1 MLTGSDGK
9 EYDYLVGFDVT
20 IPSQETGGP
29 RQMMIER
36 RNRWAKS
43 VRVGCFSPLDQT
55 FFDGTIAEILVFNR
69 QLSGAEKAAVMAYLA
84 AKWDL
89 E

>member
-1 MLTGSDGK
+1 
-9 EYDYLVGFDVT
+9 
-20 IPSQETGGP
+20 
-29 RQMMIER
+29 MMIER

-43 VRVGCFSPLDQT
+43 VRAGCFSPLDQM

-69 QLSGAEKAAVMAYLA
+69 RLSGAEKAAVAAYLA
-84 AKWDL
+84 GKWDL

>member
-1 MLTGSDGK
+1 
-9 EYDYLVGFDVT
+9 
-20 IPSQETGGP
+20 
-29 RQMMIER
+29 
-36 RNRWAKS
+36 
-43 VRVGCFSPLDQT
+43 VGCFSPNYQT

-69 QLSGAEKAAVMAYLA
+69 LLSGAEKAAVMAYLA

>member
-1 MLTGSDGK
+1 MLFRS
-9 EYDYLVGFDVT
+9 VT
-20 IPSQETGGP
+20 IRDRETGGP

-43 VRVGCFSPLDQT
+43 VRVGCLSPAEFT

-69 QLSGAEKAAVMAYLA
+69 PLSVAEKAVVMAYLA

-89 E
+89 